1 MVEVSPTRDPGQ
13 LRLCPL
19 QPVLSEAA
27 VGVDLHAPGGEEERE
42 DAGVKTRLRGC
53 SKLQGGWG
61 RREAGGEERL
71 AGRVESPQWSLIV
84 HTLVSESEIIQG
96 PTQVITS

>member
-1 MVEVSPTRDPGQ
+1 MHQVGKKREKMQ
-13 LRLCPL
+13 
-19 QPVLSEAA
+19 VLKLGCVAA
-27 VGVDLHAPGGEEERE
+27 PN
-42 DAGVKTRLRGC
+42 C
-53 SKLQGGWG
+53 
-61 RREAGGEERL
+61 REAGGEERL